1 MVGEKRTSLVRM
13 EEEEA
18 ADRHFIGLDFSTQ
31 QVGRMLDRIAFSDI
45 MLNCL
50 DKSSGGELRA
60 QSDCRDSRPF

>member
-31 QVGRMLDRIAFSDI
+31 QVGRMLDQQ
-45 MLNCL
+45 L
-50 DKSSGGELRA
+50 DMIE
-60 QSDCRDSRPF
+60 